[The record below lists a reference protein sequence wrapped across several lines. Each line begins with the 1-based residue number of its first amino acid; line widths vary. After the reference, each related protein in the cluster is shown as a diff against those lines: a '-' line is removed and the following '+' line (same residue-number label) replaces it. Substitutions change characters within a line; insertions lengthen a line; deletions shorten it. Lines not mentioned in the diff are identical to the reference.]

1 MIWTGAL
8 FRRSF
13 CALALVAGVTLAGMS
28 AASAVPTVTLG
39 FDNITGNNAVDAAN
53 GEGQLFVDVVDLD
66 PTGQVRFDFRNVGPE
81 AMSITDVYFDDGS
94 LLGIA
99 SLVDSD
105 EGTGGDPNVDFSEGA
120 SPPDLPGGND
130 PSVNFNTTAGFL
142 ADSDNP
148 PPQNGVE
155 PGQSL
160 GVIFDLQ
167 SGQGFQD
174 VLDAL
179 ELARNNPGVDVVGGL
194 RIGIHVQGFDGGG
207 SESFVNNG
215 VSVPAPT
222 TLLLLGTA
230 LIGLGGL
237 QWRRARRVPA

>member
-1 MIWTGAL
+1 MISTGGL

-13 CALALVAGVTLAGMS
+13 CALTLIAGVSLGGVSVAS
-28 AASAVPTVTLG
+28 AAPTVTLG

-66 PTGQVRFDFRNVGPE
+66 PTGQVRFNFRNIGPE
-81 AMSITDVYFDDGS
+81 AMSITDVFFDDGS

-99 SLVDSD
+99 SLVDADDGS
-105 EGTGGDPNVDFSEGA
+105 GGDSNVDFSEGA
-120 SPPDLPGGND
+120 SPPSLPGGNTID
-130 PSVNFNTTAGFL
+130 FNTSADFL
-142 ADSDNP
+142 ADSDAP
-148 PPQNGVE
+148 ITANGVQ

-179 ELARNNPGVDVVGGL
+179 DLARNNPGVDVTGGL

-207 SESFVNNG
+207 SEGFVNNG

-237 QWRRARRVPA
+237 QWRRARRVQA